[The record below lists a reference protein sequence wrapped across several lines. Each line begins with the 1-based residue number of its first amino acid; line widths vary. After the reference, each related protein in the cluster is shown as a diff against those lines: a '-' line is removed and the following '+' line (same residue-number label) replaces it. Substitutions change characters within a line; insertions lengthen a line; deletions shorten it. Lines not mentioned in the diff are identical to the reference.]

1 MNSNN
6 RPPIK
11 RALYVLV
18 LAVIAALL
26 LAPLVVW
33 AETATSDAD
42 TLRQEVIDLITKHH
56 VSGVKRGALTMD
68 DPAAIVASLEDPY
81 SELFN
86 PQQWKDFM
94 NMLENNYVGIGV
106 RIGLDDHG
114 VYINEVFADTPA
126 LEAGLQ
132 AGDYIVAVDGK
143 DAQGKST
150 DKLVTEITG
159 EEGTTVTVTIERGS
173 EQFDVTIAR
182 KEIHLPA
189 LSSHL
194 FSNGTGYIRI
204 TSFSSDVDELFAEQ
218 LDEMTSGGLNALIVD
233 MRNNPGGLLDSAGNI
248 AKRFIKDGSLIYSR
262 DRSGKETPYPVKG
275 DKVVSVPLIVLVN
288 GNSASA
294 SEVLAGALQDY
305 GLATLIGNQTYG
317 KGSVQSLFQ
326 LSGGSVLKLTV
337 QEYLTPLKRPV
348 NHVGLA
354 PDVEVLGHT
363 AQFITALQRSGDID
377 IRLELGQRALN
388 INGLALNESFAV
400 LRDNGKTYVPA
411 RVLAAIVDG
420 EIAWDPQARSVV
432 IAGDGGSQASFPMGS
447 EGVYI
452 EDGVSFLELEQ
463 FGRQFPLFGW
473 QDGDG
478 SLVLAEKAA
487 R

>member
-6 RPPIK
+6 RPPFK
-11 RALYVLV
+11 RGLYTLV
-18 LAVIAALL
+18 LALIAALL

-33 AETATSDAD
+33 ADTTTDAD
-42 TLRQEVIDLITKHH
+42 TLRKEVIDLITKHH
-56 VSGVKRGALTMD
+56 VSGVHRSTLTMD
-68 DPAAIVASLEDPY
+68 DPASIVASLDDPY

-94 NMLENNYVGIGV
+94 NMLENNYVGIGIRV
-106 RIGLDDHG
+106 GMDEHG
-114 VYINEVFADTPA
+114 FYINEVFADTPA
-126 LEAGLQ
+126 LDAGLQ
-132 AGDYIVAVDGK
+132 AGDYIVAVDG
-143 DAQGKST
+143 ASAAGKST

-189 LSSHL
+189 LTSHL
-194 FSNGTGYIRI
+194 IPNRTGYIRI
-204 TSFSSDVDELFAEQ
+204 TSFSSDVDELFTAHMDQ
-218 LDEMTSGGLNALIVD
+218 MSKKGMSSLIID

-248 AKRFIKDGSLIYSR
+248 AKRFIKDGQLIYSR
-262 DRSGKETPYPVKG
+262 DRAGKETPYPVKG
-275 DKVVSVPLIVLVN
+275 ENVVTLPLTVLVN
-288 GNSASA
+288 GSSASA

-305 GLATLIGNQTYG
+305 ELATLIGSQTYG
-317 KGSVQSLFQ
+317 KGSVQSMFQ

-348 NHVGLA
+348 NHVGLT

-363 AQFITALQRSGDID
+363 AQLITALQRAGDID
-377 IRLELGQRALN
+377 IRLELGQRSLT
-388 INGLALNESFAV
+388 INGLDLNESFEV
-400 LRDNGKTYVPA
+400 RRDSGKTYVPA

-420 EIAWDPQARSVV
+420 AIEWDAHSRSVV
-432 IAGDGGSQASFPMGS
+432 IAGGDGVKASFPMGTD
-447 EGVYI
+447 GVYI
-452 EDGVSFLELEQ
+452 TSGVSFLELDH

-473 QDGDG
+473 HDGDG
-478 SLVLAEKAA
+478 GLVLAEAA
-487 R
+487 GR